1 MQWVGQALATVFSNK
16 AVSTITPEA
25 GSSCVR
31 VQVNSVN
38 SAR

>member
-1 MQWVGQALATVFSNK
+1 MQWVGQALATVSNK